1 MRLPVVEH
9 PERYVGLYVFDFGTH
24 VSIGYTAGEIE
35 LLRQA
40 AAHREGTAYEIY
52 RIDDS
57 GRYEL
62 RGACDERLAAQEALC
77 FLHAD
82 LTAARSDYDRLT
94 AHAAQRPVPCAAEVI
109 LARIAAFDPPGVA
122 AVTYPAAAAACM
134 SAWLR
139 DVSISPGTQVVG
151 GADAWYTLNGARAE
165 WTASETLA
173 GVLDY
178 RDRCSEEV
186 LASTDRSVQR

>member
-24 VSIGYTAGEIE
+24 VSIGYTASEIE

-40 AAHREGTAYEIY
+40 ASHREGTAYEIY

-94 AHAAQRPVPCAAEVI
+94 AHAAQHPVPCAAEVI

-122 AVTYPAAAAACM
+122 AVTYPGVSFDVLVDKCSRDHGPAAARKTPVAARVGF
-134 SAWLR
+134 SNNLDALA
-139 DVSISPGTQVVG
+139 DVFSSSGYAPFDDSEALTA
-151 GADAWYTLNGARAE
+151 GALV
-165 WTASETLA
+165 S
-173 GVLDY
+173 
-178 RDRCSEEV
+178 S
-186 LASTDRSVQR
+186 